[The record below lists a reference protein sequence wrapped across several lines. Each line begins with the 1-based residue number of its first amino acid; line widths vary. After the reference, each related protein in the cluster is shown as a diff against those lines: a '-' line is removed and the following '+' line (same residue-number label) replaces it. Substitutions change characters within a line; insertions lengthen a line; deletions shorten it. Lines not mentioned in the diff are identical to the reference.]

1 MFMRDIYDANVSWSA
16 YVNTTTYMIQQASTD
31 PVYPLVY
38 FQGPDFTSP
47 NYTQNITIWQQAP
60 YITDLRYDEYSASIA
75 TSATGVDL
83 IMIYSTQQDT
93 WLTSLLSI
101 MRTLFVCVVL
111 TIASV
116 VLTNDANTLVLN
128 PIERMLEV
136 VKVIAN
142 NPLAAA
148 SDEVQKSGMLSVL
161 DKMNQDEDTKDKRNI
176 DQEVQYET
184 SILENA
190 ILKIGHLLA
199 VGFGEAGAKILSAN
213 IKNHGDVDPMIA
225 G

>member
-1 MFMRDIYDANVSWSA
+1 
-16 YVNTTTYMIQQASTD
+16 MIFSTK
-31 PVYPLVY
+31 
-38 FQGPDFTSP
+38 
-47 NYTQNITIWQQAP
+47 
-60 YITDLRYDEYSASIA
+60 
-75 TSATGVDL
+75 
-83 IMIYSTQQDT
+83 QDT
-93 WLTSLLSI
+93 WLTSMLSI
-101 MRTLFVCVVL
+101 VRTIFVCVVL
-111 TIASV
+111 TIASI

-148 SDEVQKSGMLSVL
+148 SDEVQKSGMISVL
-161 DKMNQDEDTKDKRNI
+161 DKLNREEGAKEKKTV

-213 IKNHGDVDPMIA
+213 IKNTGDVDPMIA

>member
-1 MFMRDIYDANVSWSA
+1 V
-16 YVNTTTYMIQQASTD
+16 
-31 PVYPLVY
+31 
-38 FQGPDFTSP
+38 
-47 NYTQNITIWQQAP
+47 TIWQQAP

-75 TSATGVDL
+75 TSATGIDL

-161 DKMNQDEDTKDKRNI
+161 DKMNQDE
-176 DQEVQYET
+176 
-184 SILENA
+184 
-190 ILKIGHLLA
+190 
-199 VGFGEAGAKILSAN
+199 
-213 IKNHGDVDPMIA
+213 GD
-225 G
+225 